1 MPMTDFLANTM
12 GLAVQAQLGVDGL
25 QQAASAAGASVPN
38 CDYTYPP
45 VTDAKSHLMNAY
57 NIEAT
62 LCGAF
67 IGLADYVQSPQA
79 AFLMARLAAEQ
90 GIHASYI
97 GSHMKAVVF
106 PSNST
111 MLTPAFTPEMVSMM
125 GMGVG
130 PLGAYL
136 NNCVAP
142 PAAPCGGSVEI
153 GSLGAMLSGQGTT
166 NVRGNGTMMPGPTG
180 TAIGPSPTGVMPFTG
195 AAVGVSKHL
204 SLAAGLAGVVAAL
217 LV

>member
-1 MPMTDFLANTM
+1 MTDFLANTM

-90 GIHASYI
+90 GETLLHSSFPHPASELI
-97 GSHMKAVVF
+97 
-106 PSNST
+106 ST
-111 MLTPAFTPEMVSMM
+111 DPTTQVS
-125 GMGVG
+125 
-130 PLGAYL
+130 
-136 NNCVAP
+136 
-142 PAAPCGGSVEI
+142 
-153 GSLGAMLSGQGTT
+153 TH
-166 NVRGNGTMMPGPTG
+166 PT
-180 TAIGPSPTGVMPFTG
+180 SDPT
-195 AAVGVSKHL
+195 
-204 SLAAGLAGVVAAL
+204 
-217 LV
+217 